1 MDLGILVL
9 RLLVGA
15 YLFGHGTQKL
25 FGWFGGPGMK
35 GTQGF
40 MGMLGF
46 RPPILWALMAGM
58 GETLGG
64 LGLLVGLLNPL
75 PSIAITSVMITA
87 IFTAHR
93 GKGLWNSNGGSELPL
108 TNMAAVA
115 AVAFA
120 GPGRYSLDSL
130 LGISLPEPLVAI
142 VFCVGAA
149 LTLITGFAARA
160 PQPAPQPQAA

>member
-1 MDLGILVL
+1 MDVGILIV
-9 RLLVGA
+9 RILVGA

-25 FGWFGGPGMK
+25 FGWFGGPGFK

-46 RPPILWALMAGM
+46 RPAVFWALTAGA

-64 LGLLVGLLNPL
+64 LGLVFGFLSPL
-75 PSIAITSVMITA
+75 PSIAIASVMITA

-93 GKGLWNSNGGSELPL
+93 GKGLWNTNGGSELPL
-108 TNMAAVA
+108 TNIAAAA

-120 GPGRYSLDSL
+120 GPGRYSLDAL
-130 LGISLPEPLVAI
+130 LGISLPEPAVAI
-142 VFCVGAA
+142 VFCLGAA
-149 LTLITGFAARA
+149 LTLIAGFAARA